1 MLRKYLLSIGFS
13 EEDIKDSSENL
24 FVYRTKVN
32 EKNIQEIPFFYFK
45 EDRELRDYRYE
56 LWNENKI
63 DVLIAVKNDT
73 PYIIYAK
80 EKPKTIDKFSYG
92 LNTKGYEEV
101 NREFI
106 LKENIDNALFFKFI
120 ADRQKEIKQALD
132 KDLLNNLIALKSEL
146 NRFDEDSNN
155 IDLLILKCIFVKYL
169 EDRQIL
175 PNKPLTTALR
185 TGNQSVLID
194 CFDEIKKIN
203 GDILKAEIQISDRHI
218 RELHIF
224 FSEDYLLFKRTR
236 QLSTFFPYQFDKI
249 PIQLISNIYENFLSS
264 TNRSKKKT
272 QGIYYTRTF
281 VVDFMLKETVYPI
294 LDTNISATILDPA
307 CGSGAFLVQT
317 LKYIL
322 AQNKTCSIDQ
332 KMQLLNTQIFGV
344 DIDLRALQITAFSLA
359 LTLLEGIDIEEI
371 QTQIVIKQPI
381 IPSMIGINL
390 IQKNTITDEIVF
402 NIENKEYR
410 FFDCIVAN
418 PPWGQIK
425 EDKENPPNPE
435 TIKERNAL
443 KWDKYEN
450 VGFNQRSQC
459 FLLKIK
465 ELCHEKTQIAVIVN
479 NSNFLNE
486 ESDDFRKELLLN
498 YNLRYYY
505 DVSALSPILFEGTK
519 EPASILILDSERI
532 RENHNIQYITPQ
544 LTAFSQAFKTIHFTQ
559 KDIKTVKQRELL
571 QEDMIWRVFVNGN
584 WKDYKLLKK
593 IIANKDK
600 NIFVSFCSRGIN
612 PNGAELSGEPEYMKM
627 LKAKNLRSYYID
639 SLEDLSPF
647 NIKQKTE
654 RMRAKGFEKLFKGER
669 ILLKRNPTK
678 SDKLRLISAYTNE
691 ELIYTEDI
699 IAIKIEP
706 KDYQIFFPAIINS
719 TLVGYYFCLSSSQ
732 MNKGEGLQA
741 LKVNELK
748 NIPFTYFSSET
759 ATKIQAIIKEIQYL
773 AQQGKPIQSLVD
785 EIDDIIFDAYGLLT
799 FEKELIREFYQ
810 VNVERKNEDATPN
823 DLQIYADKFRTM
835 YQRVLKNDIKLNAY
849 YKSSYLGMVLYFKIV
864 PVGEYKKQISLGD
877 IQDKKLLTYIKNKQL
892 QNRVKTNMLNEDK
905 VKIYEENEFFIIKS
919 KYLKDWTLYQAIE
932 DANEEIHELLNKLPH
947 HENA

>member
-13 EEDIKDSSENL
+13 EDDIKDSSENL
-24 FVYRTKVN
+24 FIYQTKVN
-32 EKNIQEIPFFYFK
+32 EKNTQKIPFFYFEEHK
-45 EDRELRDYRYE
+45 ELQEYHYG

-63 DVLIAVKNDT
+63 DIFIAINNDT
-73 PYIIYAK
+73 PKIIYAK
-80 EKPKTIDKFSYG
+80 EKPNNFSYG

-101 NREFI
+101 NRDFI
-106 LKENIDNALFFKFI
+106 SKENIDNALFFKFI
-120 ADRQKEIKQALD
+120 AEKQKELKRELD
-132 KDLLNNLIALKSEL
+132 KDLLNNLIALKSAL
-146 NRFDEDSNN
+146 SSFDKDSNN

-175 PNKPLTTALR
+175 PNKPLTTALS
-185 TGNQSVLID
+185 TGNQSTLIA
-194 CFDEIKKIN
+194 CFDEIRKIN
-203 GDILKAEIQISDRHI
+203 GDILNAEIQISDQHI

-236 QLSTFFPYQFDKI
+236 QSSAFFPYQFDKI

-264 TNRSKKKT
+264 TNRNKKKT

-281 VVDFMLKETVYPI
+281 VVDFMLKESVYPI
-294 LDTNISATILDPA
+294 LDTNKCATILDPA

-322 AQNKTCSIDQ
+322 LQNKNCSIDQ
-332 KMQLLNTQIFGV
+332 KMQLLNKQIFGV

-359 LTLLEGIDIEEI
+359 LTLLEGIDIEDI
-371 QTQIVIKQPI
+371 QTQIAIRQPI

-402 NIENKEYR
+402 NIENAEYR

-425 EDKENPPNPE
+425 EDKENPE

-443 KWDKYEN
+443 TWAKYKN
-450 VGFNQRSQC
+450 VRFKQRSQC

-465 ELCHEKTQIAVIVN
+465 ELCHEKTRIAVIVN

-486 ESDDFRKELLLN
+486 KSEVFRKELLLS

-519 EPASILILDSERI
+519 EPASILILDSEMI

-559 KDIKTVKQRELL
+559 KDIKPVKQRELL
-571 QEDMIWRVFVNGN
+571 QEDMIWRIFVNGN
-584 WKDYKLLKK
+584 WKDYKLIKK

-612 PNGAELSGEPEYMKM
+612 PNGAAPSGNPEYMKM
-627 LKAKNLRSYYID
+627 LKAKSLHSYYIENTANFD
-639 SLEDLSPF
+639 NF
-647 NIKQKTE
+647 NIKQESE
-654 RMRAKGFEKLFKGER
+654 RMRPNDFDTLFKGER
-669 ILLKRNPTK
+669 IILKRNPTK
-678 SDKLRLISAYTNE
+678 ADKLRLISAYTNE
-691 ELIYTEDI
+691 ELIFTEDI
-699 IAIKIEP
+699 ITIKIEP
-706 KDYQIFFPAIINS
+706 NAYQVFATAIINS
-719 TLVGYYFCLSSSQ
+719 ALVGYYFCQSSSQ
-732 MNKGEGLQA
+732 MNKGEGLEA

-748 NIPFTYFSSET
+748 NIPFADFSDED
-759 ATKIQAIIKEIQYL
+759 KIRIQSLIQEIQSL
-773 AQQGKPIQSLVD
+773 MQQGKCIQSLIG
-785 EIDDIIFDAYGLLT
+785 EIDNIIFDGYGLLT

-810 VNVERKNEDATPN
+810 VNVERKNEDATSK

-835 YQRVLKNDIKLNAY
+835 YQRVLKNDIRLNAY

-864 PVGEYKKQISLGD
+864 PVDKYKEQISLGD
-877 IQDKKLLTYIKNKQL
+877 IEDKKLLTYIKNKQL
-892 QNRVKTNMLNEDK
+892 QNMVKTNMLNEDK

-919 KYLKDWTLYQAIE
+919 KYMRDWTLYQAIE

-947 HENA
+947 HEYA

>member
-13 EEDIKDSSENL
+13 EDDIKDSSENL
-24 FVYRTKVN
+24 FIYQTKVN

-45 EDRELRDYRYE
+45 ENKELQDYRYE

-63 DVLIAVKNDT
+63 DLLIAINNDT
-73 PYIIYAK
+73 PHIIYAK
-80 EKPKTIDKFSYG
+80 EKPYTIDGFSYG

-101 NREFI
+101 TRDFI
-106 LKENIDNALFFKFI
+106 SKENIDNSLFFKFI
-120 ADRQKEIKQALD
+120 AEKQKELKRELD
-132 KDLLNNLIALKSEL
+132 KDLLNNLIALKSAL
-146 NRFDEDSNN
+146 SSFDKDSNN

-175 PNKPLTTALR
+175 PNKPLTTALS
-185 TGNQSVLID
+185 TGNQSTLIA
-194 CFDEIKKIN
+194 CFDEIRKIN
-203 GDILKAEIQISDRHI
+203 GDILNAEIQISDQHI

-236 QLSTFFPYQFDKI
+236 QSSAFFPYQFDKI

-264 TNRSKKKT
+264 TNRNKKKT

-281 VVDFMLKETVYPI
+281 VVDFMLKESVYPI
-294 LDTNISATILDPA
+294 LDTNKCATILDPA

-317 LKYIL
+317 FKYIL
-322 AQNKTCSIDQ
+322 LQNKNCSIDQ
-332 KMQLLNTQIFGV
+332 KMQLLSKQIFGV

-371 QTQIVIKQPI
+371 QTQIAIRQPI

-390 IQKNTITDEIVF
+390 IQKNTITDEIFF
-402 NIENKEYR
+402 NIENTEYR

-425 EDKENPPNPE
+425 EDKENPNPE
-435 TIKERNAL
+435 TIKELNAL
-443 KWDKYEN
+443 KWAKYKN

-519 EPASILILDSERI
+519 EPASILILDSEMI

-600 NIFVSFCSRGIN
+600 NIFIPFCSRGIN
-612 PNGAELSGEPEYMKM
+612 PNGAEPSGEPEYMKM

-639 SLEDLSPF
+639 GLENLSPF
-647 NIKQKTE
+647 NIKQKSE

-691 ELIYTEDI
+691 ELIFTEDI
-699 IAIKIEP
+699 ITIKIEP
-706 KDYQIFFPAIINS
+706 NAYQGFATAIINS
-719 TLVGYYFCLSSSQ
+719 ALVGYYFCLSSSQ
-732 MNKGEGLQA
+732 MNKGEGLEA

-748 NIPFTYFSSET
+748 NIPFAYFSNQDKI
-759 ATKIQAIIKEIQYL
+759 KIQSLIQEIQNL
-773 AQQGKPIQSLVD
+773 TQEEKPIQPLIK
-785 EIDDIIFDAYGLLT
+785 EIDDIIFDGYGLLT
-799 FEKELIREFYQ
+799 FEKERIREFYQ
-810 VNVERKNEDATPN
+810 VNVERKNDEANPED
-823 DLQIYADKFRTM
+823 LRIYANKFRTM
-835 YQRVLKNDIKLNAY
+835 YQRVLKNDIRLNAY
-849 YKSSYLGMVLYFKIV
+849 YKSSYLGMVVYFKIV
-864 PVGEYKKQISLGD
+864 PTCEYKEQILLGD
-877 IQDKKLLTYIKNKQL
+877 IEDKKLLTYIKNKQL
-892 QNRVKTNMLNEDK
+892 QNMVKTNMLNEDK

-919 KYLKDWTLYQAIE
+919 KYMRDWTLYQAIE

-947 HENA
+947 HEYA